1 MKRLILFIEPT
12 SAQLNIFTQ
21 FTLPRLGSFI
31 LAGLV
36 NRRSQWHARVFI
48 EGRKRFELQA
58 WIAENGQPDVVGI
71 STITATANRGYALA
85 DECRARGIPVILGG
99 PHVTFLPEEAL
110 SHAELV
116 VRGEGEGSLNALLDL
131 WNDGFVEATDARYA
145 AVPNL
150 SWKDAAGIV
159 RHNDM
164 APWIT
169 DLDAL
174 PVPDFSLA
182 DGTADCRIG
191 GKKTVMVQTSRGCP
205 FDCSFCSVTG
215 MFGKKFR
222 YRSVESILH
231 ELRQYNTRNHF
242 VFFCDDNFT
251 ANKRHAR
258 ELLEAMIA
266 AKFRFQWSTQVRTDL
281 ARDPDLVRL
290 MKRAGCHTVFIGFES
305 MNPES
310 LKEMKKRQNL
320 EDIHDAIR
328 IVQAA
333 RIHIHGMFV
342 FGFEEDDWKTVEA
355 TVRFARKMKLTSV
368 QLLILTPLPGSEL
381 YQGLRTQGRITSF
394 NWDLYDTH
402 HVVYRPARFTPFE
415 LQCAQVYGHTQVYT
429 LPAAIKKLATG
440 RFVAAGLSL
449 YAWKINREWQKGN
462 QPYLRDLAIGSG
474 AAGVSAARASG
485 RASGAKNGWTDAS
498 RRPASVRLV
507 PAALHF

>member
-1 MKRLILFIEPT
+1 
-12 SAQLNIFTQ
+12 
-21 FTLPRLGSFI
+21 
-31 LAGLV
+31 
-36 NRRSQWHARVFI
+36 
-48 EGRKRFELQA
+48 
-58 WIAENGQPDVVGI
+58 
-71 STITATANRGYALA
+71 
-85 DECRARGIPVILGG
+85 
-99 PHVTFLPEEAL
+99 LPEEAL
-110 SHAELV
+110 ARADLV
-116 VRGEGEGSLNALLDL
+116 VRGEGEGAMNALLDV
-131 WNDGFVEATDARYA
+131 WNDGFVPATDSRYA
-145 AVPNL
+145 TVPNL
-150 SWKDAAGIV
+150 SWKDATGVV

-182 DGTADCRIG
+182 DGTADCQVG

-222 YRSVESILH
+222 YRSVKSILQ
-231 ELRQYNTRNHF
+231 ELRRYNFRDHF

-258 ELLEAMIA
+258 ELLEAMEVE
-266 AKFRFQWSTQVRTDL
+266 KFRFQWSTQVRTDL

-305 MNPES
+305 VNPES
-310 LKEMKKRQNL
+310 LQEMKKKQSL
-320 EDIHDAIR
+320 DDIREAIR

-333 RIHIHGMFV
+333 GIHIHGMFV
-342 FGFEEDDWKTVEA
+342 FGFEEDDWNTVEL
-355 TVRFARKMKLTSV
+355 TVRFAQEMKLTSV

-381 YQGLRTQGRITSF
+381 YHKLSAQGRITSF

-415 LQCAQVYGHTQVYT
+415 LQCAQVYGHTQIYA
-429 LPAAIKKLATG
+429 LPEALKKLGTG

-449 YAWKINREWQKGN
+449 YAWKINRDWQKGN
-462 QPYLRDLAIGSG
+462 QFYLRELVAG
-474 AAGVSAARASG
+474 ANAPDVSAARVSG
-485 RASGAKNGWTDAS
+485 QTSAPKDGWTDAT
-498 RRPASVRLV
+498 RRPAAVKLV
-507 PAALHF
+507 PAALHP